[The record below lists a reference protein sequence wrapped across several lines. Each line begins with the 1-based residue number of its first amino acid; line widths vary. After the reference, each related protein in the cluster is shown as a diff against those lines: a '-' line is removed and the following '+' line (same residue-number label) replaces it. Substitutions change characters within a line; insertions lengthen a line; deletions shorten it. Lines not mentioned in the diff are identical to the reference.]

1 MNVSPWLKS
10 KSKNVKYVFT
20 KSDSF
25 TQEFDPHASPF
36 AAGAGDGTQGTCP
49 PDEAT
54 LLAQRRARKQ
64 NWKATNNI
72 APQEA
77 QAAPSLE
84 VAAPSI
90 EVVANAG
97 TGIKKEMPDE
107 CVETN
112 WDSRQLV
119 RPAVTP
125 DSNGLE
131 PVELYEVK
139 L

>member
-97 TGIKKEMPDE
+97 TGIKKEMPG
-107 CVETN
+107 
-112 WDSRQLV
+112 SRQLV

>member
-25 TQEFDPHASPF
+25 TQESDPHASPF

-49 PDEAT
+49 PDKAT

-64 NWKATNNI
+64 NQKATNNI
-72 APQEA
+72 APQAA

-97 TGIKKEMPDE
+97 TGIKKEMPG
-107 CVETN
+107 
-112 WDSRQLV
+112 SRQLV